1 MRANDDTDDFRG
13 CVNNR
18 DQRQRNRRDGDRLEH
33 SRHARHDGKL
43 SQTHGHVPVGLRL
56 TADRSDARTDEP
68 VEAYDDVASVSR
80 QELFVAERLRDGD
93 HLAEGQPTETVDGVE
108 AAPLDAHL
116 LDVRQIVVHVPHVG
130 RSSRAQSGADG
141 HEREGGNEIG
151 EREREHEQR
160 RAIFAQLRVPRDHR
174 DHERVE
180 DHVQDDDSDD
190 DDGF

>member
-1 MRANDDTDDFRG
+1 MCANDDTDDFRG
-13 CVNNR
+13 CVNNH
-18 DQRQRNRRDGDRLEH
+18 DQRQRNCRDGDRLEH
-33 SRHARHDGKL
+33 SRHPRHDGEL

-56 TADRSDARTDEP
+56 TPDRSDARTDEP

-93 HLAEGQPTETVDGVE
+93 HLAECKPTETIDGVE

-130 RSSRAQSGADG
+130 CSSRAQDGADG
-141 HEREGGNEIG
+141 HEGEGSYEIG

-160 RAIFAQLRVPRDHR
+160 RAIFA
-174 DHERVE
+174 
-180 DHVQDDDSDD
+180 
-190 DDGF
+190 